1 MKQALQNLLAE
12 GKTKQV
18 IAQLM
23 QLTIH
28 DTDLKAEVVQL
39 SARYAEYERQKC
51 MGLEDPSVLS
61 IELNKINSALLS
73 LIGQL
78 KEDNM
83 PSVGVMA
90 NHPDAHPPKQG
101 FSWTKWTGL
110 NDVKSW
116 IAVLAGLA
124 GIMTFYFKYCKNVPD
139 NDGKPFSVAV
149 YTHGSGGRQEIL
161 QLKDTKIVADFG
173 GRREVAKVGDNGQN
187 IFAEIPPSFYGKK
200 VGVGLSGTEGYVLT
214 FPDSIYLLNSE
225 PIYVAVA
232 LGDNTRMIKGV
243 VKTTSGN
250 FLEGVEV
257 TTVGESVLTNAKGYF
272 ELKIPTE
279 KQQPTY
285 PLTLTKKGFQTDS
298 ETYIPQ
304 SQTAEFRLKK

>member
-1 MKQALQNLLAE
+1 MKQTLQNLLAE
-12 GKTKQV
+12 GKTKQA
-18 IAQLM
+18 IAELM
-23 QLTIH
+23 QLSTH

-39 SARYAEYERQKC
+39 SARYAEYERQKR
-51 MGLEDPSVLS
+51 MGLEDPSVLG
-61 IELNKINSALLS
+61 IELNKINNALLS
-73 LIGQL
+73 VIDRLEKKGSTHS
-78 KEDNM
+78 NV
-83 PSVGVMA
+83 S
-90 NHPDAHPPKQG
+90 
-101 FSWTKWTGL
+101 FSIDRKPLTWTTSITKWTGL

-139 NDGKPFSVAV
+139 NDGKPFSVVV
-149 YTHGSGGRQEIL
+149 YTHGNGGRQEIL

-200 VGVGLSGTEGYVLT
+200 VGVGLSGTEGYVLR
-214 FPDSIYLLNSE
+214 FPDSTYLLNSE

-250 FLEGVEV
+250 FLEGVAV
-257 TTVGESVLTNAKGYF
+257 TTVGESVLTNANGYF

-285 PLTLTKKGFQTDS
+285 PLTLTKKGFQTAS